1 MSNALNVIRNNS
13 LMCQRL
19 RSDLNDL
26 TKSEVEEVTSL
37 KDNIQSLEAKVNS
50 LTEELNSLKTTCCSS
65 TVEEAPVVEETPAV
79 KEEPAEEE
87 EKPVE
92 EENLEMNVE

>member
-26 TKSEVEEVTSL
+26 NDLTKSKVEEVTSL
-37 KDNIQSLEAKVNS
+37 KDNIQSLEAEVNS
-50 LTEELNSLKTTCCSS
+50 LTEELNSLKQVFLLLLS
-65 TVEEAPVVEETPAV
+65 TMDLLLR
-79 KEEPAEEE
+79 
-87 EKPVE
+87 KPQ
-92 EENLEMNVE
+92 

>member
-13 LMCQRL
+13 LMCQNL

-26 TKSEVEEVTSL
+26 NNLTKSKVEEVTSL
-37 KDNIQSLEAKVNS
+37 KDNIQLLEAKVNS
-50 LTEELNSLKTTCCSS
+50 LTKELKSLKTTCCSS
-65 TVEEAPVVEETPAV
+65 TVEEEPVVEETHTSV
-79 KEEPAEEE
+79 EEEP
-87 EKPVE
+87 VV